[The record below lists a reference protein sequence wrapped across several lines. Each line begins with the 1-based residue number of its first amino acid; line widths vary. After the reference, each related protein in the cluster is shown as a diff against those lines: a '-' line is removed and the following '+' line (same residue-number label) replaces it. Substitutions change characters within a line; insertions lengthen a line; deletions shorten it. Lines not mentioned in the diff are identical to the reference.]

1 MERGYTLSSERQ
13 EQRPGDGKGAD
24 DGHAKAVKRLF
35 EEHNRALVT
44 FLTARLRS
52 EQKAR
57 DVAQE
62 AYVRMLQLD
71 NHDAVSFLRAYLFK
85 VAANLAVDRLRERA
99 AREAN
104 QTLATVESMVD
115 ERMPD
120 RTVIAEQ
127 QLEAVRAA
135 ILDLPVH
142 VRRAFVWHVFGGQS
156 TTRIGA
162 RLGITDRMVRL
173 YVAQGLAACRARME
187 Q

>member
-1 MERGYTLSSERQ
+1 MSSERQ
-13 EQRPGDGKGAD
+13 EQPPGGDSAI
-24 DGHAKAVKRLF
+24 KRLF
-35 EEHNRALVT
+35 EEHNRSLVT

-52 EQKAR
+52 EQEAR

-71 NHDAVSFLRAYLFK
+71 NHGAVSFLRAYLFK

-99 AREAN
+99 VREASEAPAS
-104 QTLATVESMVD
+104 LESLVD

-120 RTVIAEQ
+120 RTAIAEQ

-135 ILDLPVH
+135 ILDLPAN

-156 TTRIGA
+156 TARIGA
-162 RLGITDRMVRL
+162 KLKLSDRMVRL
-173 YVAQGLAACRARME
+173 YVAQGLAACRARMD